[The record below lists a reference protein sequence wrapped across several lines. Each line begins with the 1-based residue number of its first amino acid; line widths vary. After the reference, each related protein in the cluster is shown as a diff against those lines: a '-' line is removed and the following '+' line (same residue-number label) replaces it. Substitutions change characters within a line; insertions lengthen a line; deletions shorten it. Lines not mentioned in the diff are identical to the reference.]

1 MTARPLQAGAAMTN
15 VGPMDDHII
24 IERVAQPYAGITS
37 FVAVGSLGT
46 AADRIPE
53 VFAWLGVRG
62 VAPAGAPFF
71 RYDVIDMERGFTVTV
86 GVPVAAIGAEEPGE
100 VAYGVLPAGR
110 FASTIHVGPPD
121 SLVGATRDLLDWADR
136 EGLRFTVEPGD
147 GGEHWA
153 CRLESYLSDPTEV
166 PDVNEWQTELAFL
179 LAG

>member
-37 FVAVGSLGT
+37 FVVVGSLGT

-62 VAPAGAPFF
+62 VAPVGTPFF

-100 VAYGVLPAGR
+100 VAYGVLPAGALSQR
-110 FASTIHVGPPD
+110 SDRGTG
-121 SLVGATRDLLDWADR
+121 RERMADR
-136 EGLRFTVEPGD
+136 TRLPARRLNGAAAWPG
-147 GGEHWA
+147 G
-153 CRLESYLSDPTEV
+153 SYQS
-166 PDVNEWQTELAFL
+166 Q
-179 LAG
+179 AGARTRMPAEAAARASSPS